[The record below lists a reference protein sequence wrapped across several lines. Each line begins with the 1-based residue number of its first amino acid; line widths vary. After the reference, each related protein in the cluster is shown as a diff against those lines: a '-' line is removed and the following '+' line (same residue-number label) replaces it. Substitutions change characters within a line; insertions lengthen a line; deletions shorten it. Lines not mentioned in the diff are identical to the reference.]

1 MILYRQ
7 KGESKDEY
15 IIRFM
20 NDIDITLQYPDFKE
34 RYEVC
39 ISNLKLEKPKRK
51 RI

>member
-20 NDIDITLQYPDFKE
+20 NDIDMTLQYPDFKE

-39 ISNLKLEKPKRK
+39 IYNLKLEKPKRK

>member
-1 MILYRQ
+1 MKLYRL
-7 KGESKDEY
+7 KRESKDEF

-20 NDIDITLQYPDFKE
+20 NDIDMILEFPDFKE

-39 ISNLKLEKPKRK
+39 IFNLKLEKPRRK

>member
-1 MILYRQ
+1 MILNRL
-7 KGESKDEY
+7 KGESKDEF

-20 NDIDITLQYPDFKE
+20 NDIDMILEFPDFKE

-39 ISNLKLEKPKRK
+39 IFNLNVKPKRK

>member
-1 MILYRQ
+1 MILNRL
-7 KGESKDEY
+7 KGESKNEF

-20 NDIDITLQYPDFKE
+20 NDIDMILEFPDFKE

-39 ISNLKLEKPKRK
+39 MANLQKKPKRK

>member
-1 MILYRQ
+1 MILYKS
-7 KGESKDEY
+7 KGESRDEF

-20 NDIDITLQYPDFKE
+20 NDRNMILEFPDFKE

-39 ISNLKLEKPKRK
+39 MFNLKLEKPKRK